1 MEGNFEDKLTS
12 ISWHV
17 AQNAATGKYKN
28 NVVTTIGTS
37 LLNLGLFGFIG
48 NHRSRK
54 SHKFYGLGNQLNSAG
69 YHE

>member
-1 MEGNFEDKLTS
+1 MEGNCEDKLTS

-17 AQNAATGKYKN
+17 AQSATGKYKN
-28 NVVTTIGTS
+28 DVVTTIGTS

-48 NHRSRK
+48 NHGSRK
-54 SHKFYGLGNQLNSAG
+54 SHKFYGLGDQLNSAG